1 MTNTKAFISRKDVE
15 LAAPT
20 IQSLRS
26 MYYGLKEAFTS
37 YSEQLILYY
46 LYTIAP
52 VKDIFAT
59 KDLMKMLRDNIE
71 EVNETKESELDDSK
85 DFKIQ

>member
-1 MTNTKAFISRKDVE
+1 MTNTKAFNSKKDVE

-20 IQSLRS
+20 ISLLRS

-46 LYTIAP
+46 LYTVAP
-52 VKDIFAT
+52 VKDVFT
-59 KDLMKMLRDNIE
+59 TVDLMRMLRDNIE
-71 EVNETKESELDDSK
+71 EVNETKESEPDDSK
-85 DFKIQ
+85 QFKIL